1 VRRDVEARRYDPS
14 RAGTVILGQTR
25 RKLHSFE
32 PPVAV
37 EGFDLHAYWPE
48 RLNNDAMHKWL
59 RQLILESVSG
69 RLTASNLVE
78 ERDLGL
84 EDGQSRLQR
93 SRPSL
98 ARYPPSTGMT
108 VPVTKSAAGDAR

>member
-1 VRRDVEARRYDPS
+1 LAPLADKVSNKGCREQDRSKQISAVRIIVRRDVEARRYDPS

-48 RLNNDAMHKWL
+48 RPNNDAMHNAMHKWL
-59 RQLILESVSG
+59 RQLILESVS
-69 RLTASNLVE
+69 
-78 ERDLGL
+78 
-84 EDGQSRLQR
+84 
-93 SRPSL
+93 
-98 ARYPPSTGMT
+98 
-108 VPVTKSAAGDAR
+108 AAD